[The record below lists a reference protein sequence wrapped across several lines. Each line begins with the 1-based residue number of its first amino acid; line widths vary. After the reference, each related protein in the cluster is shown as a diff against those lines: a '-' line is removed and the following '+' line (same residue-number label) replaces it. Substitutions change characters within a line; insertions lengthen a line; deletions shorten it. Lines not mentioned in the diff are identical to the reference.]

1 MSIRINDR
9 YARGRQNLRIGVL
22 SAYVLT
28 IELTTGSTGRQNVA
42 RVKMG
47 GWNPK
52 ASLTLLLTGDNVTKV
67 A

>member
-28 IELTTGSTGRQNVA
+28 IELTTGSTGRRNVA